1 MEIIRIVGVALTAA
15 ALALLLRQQKPEYA
29 LALSLVVTVGIFSV
43 ILPPLRETL
52 EMIYRVADQTGASGP
67 AVTIVKSLGI
77 AFVAGIGADTC
88 RDAGEEAMAAK
99 VELAGRVAILA
110 VALPMAAR
118 LMGLFQEILA

>member
-52 EMIYRVADQTGASGP
+52 LPVTG
-67 AVTIVKSLGI
+67 
-77 AFVAGIGADTC
+77 
-88 RDAGEEAMAAK
+88 
-99 VELAGRVAILA
+99 
-110 VALPMAAR
+110 VALDSPRALR
-118 LMGLFQEILA
+118 V